1 LTLGNLCLDQEQ
13 VQEAVQCF
21 QKFLS
26 LEKGPAAKEI
36 RDEVTA
42 LIDGLREEL

>member
-1 LTLGNLCLDQEQ
+1 MLPE
-13 VQEAVQCF
+13 VPE
-21 QKFLS
+21 